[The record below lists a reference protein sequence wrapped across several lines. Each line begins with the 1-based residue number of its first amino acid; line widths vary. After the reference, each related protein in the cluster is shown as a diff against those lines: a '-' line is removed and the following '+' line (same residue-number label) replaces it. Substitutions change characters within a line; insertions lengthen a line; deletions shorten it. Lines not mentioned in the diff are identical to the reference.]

1 MTSEA
6 DLVAEFL
13 ARGGRV
19 QVCPPRTF
27 ARDATESMG
36 LRDANVQAEKA
47 RIAARQR
54 KFERAARK
62 RARAENTGGGGFS
75 PKVIV
80 QPQPQIAAQP
90 VPDVYL
96 PAERS
101 AKPPPP
107 PATRRSIDGKSATA
121 APGRGETLPPAKP
134 AKPRMPRN
142 TMRPIYEAM
151 VGEGMT
157 VRQMAERL
165 GVTYQTVKD
174 ALRRYGLKATRERP
188 VPKGGAD
195 AYRAAVAE
203 GLTARQM
210 SARFGVTVRSVH
222 TQLSRHGLKVGHQ
235 VKYDPNQDQRV
246 AELHAKGML
255 DQPIAD
261 ALGISRTA
269 VRSAR
274 ARLGLSPNEKKPD
287 KLSQT
292 TLRERARGAIKRGAR
307 IVQAEPG
314 DNLAAICGT
323 GWTVVLVYG
332 GKK

>member
-1 MTSEA
+1 MASEA
-6 DLVAEFL
+6 DLVAQFL
-13 ARGGRV
+13 ARGGKV

-27 ARDATESMG
+27 ARDATENMG
-36 LRDANVQAEKA
+36 PRDANVQAEKA

-54 KFERAARK
+54 KFDLAARK

-80 QPQPQIAAQP
+80 QPQPQIAARP
-90 VPDVYL
+90 VPEVVL

-107 PATRRSIDGKSATA
+107 PARRRSIDGKSATA

-134 AKPRMPRN
+134 RMPRN

-151 VGEGMT
+151 VGDGLT
-157 VRQMAERL
+157 VRQMSERL

-203 GLTARQM
+203 GLTARQIA
-210 SARFGVTVRSVH
+210 ARFGVTVRSVH

-235 VKYDPNQDQRV
+235 VKYDADRDQRV
-246 AELHAKGML
+246 AELHAQGLL

-261 ALGISRTA
+261 ALGVSRTA

-274 ARLGLSPNEKKPD
+274 ARLGLRPNEKKPD

-292 TLRERARGAIKRGAR
+292 TLRERVKGAIKRGAR
-307 IVQAEPG
+307 VVQAEPG
-314 DNLAAICGT
+314 DDLAAICGA